1 MNKKP
6 YIAPKTTVVL
16 PELEDLMLGIEGGS
30 AQEVLTNG
38 LGLDFEDD
46 NPDDPE
52 SPFNK
57 DTDRL
62 WDSF

>member
-1 MNKKP
+1 MNKKT
-6 YIAPKTTVVL
+6 YIAPNTTVVL
-16 PELEDLMLGIEGGS
+16 PELDDLMIGIEEGS
-30 AQEVLTNG
+30 ANEVLTNDHS
-38 LGLDFEDD
+38 LDFEDD

-57 DTDRL
+57 DKDRL